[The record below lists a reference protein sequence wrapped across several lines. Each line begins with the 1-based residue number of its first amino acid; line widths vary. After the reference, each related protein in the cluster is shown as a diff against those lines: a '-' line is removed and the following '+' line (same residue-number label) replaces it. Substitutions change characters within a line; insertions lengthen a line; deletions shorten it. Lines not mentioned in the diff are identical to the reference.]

1 MEPTIEIAA
10 YNTSLEAELV
20 MAKLREA
27 GIDGHVIADNLGG
40 AFPMMQ
46 MLTGGYKVMVPE
58 TQAMEAKEIAIA
70 DDDLPLPEPVSGRS
84 AAFRVLSRLTGGQ
97 ILLVL
102 GLFAASLIG
111 IIYGIT
117 QAPL

>member
-1 MEPTIEIAA
+1 
-10 YNTSLEAELV
+10 
-20 MAKLREA
+20 
-27 GIDGHVIADNLGG
+27 
-40 AFPMMQ
+40 MMQ

-58 TQAMEAKEIAIA
+58 TQAEEATEIAIA
-70 DDDLPLPEPVSGRS
+70 DDDQPRPDPISGRS

-111 IIYGIT
+111 IVYGIT
-117 QAPL
+117 QGTL